1 MFPSRCLASNL
12 IGIRRE
18 QSQETKHPS
27 TPRQSWN
34 SKPRFGIIPKV
45 NQVTTT
51 WLLRNHPAPPR
62 HQRQLE
68 ETERATLTVR
78 IKGSVRKWERTKKAH
93 TEPFTQEVCELPVPN
108 FASSLV
114 SYEKTFLR
122 DRLCDPRFGVHWR
135 QNRLIERRLW
145 TFWRLIFIDF
155 CKIVCD
161 FRILSSN
168 LQDHLDTETAW
179 TANTCSWL

>member
-1 MFPSRCLASNL
+1 MSCIKSYRNQTRTKPGDQAP
-12 IGIRRE
+12 
-18 QSQETKHPS
+18 KHPKTILKQQTKVWHYSKSQSSHYHMTTAKPSCSLS
-27 TPRQSWN
+27 T
-34 SKPRFGIIPKV
+34 SK
-45 NQVTTT
+45 TT
-51 WLLRNHPAPPR
+51 WRNRKGNFDCP
-62 HQRQLE
+62 HQRKCKE
-68 ETERATLTVR
+68 
-78 IKGSVRKWERTKKAH
+78 VRKDQEGSHRTIHSRGLWTTCPKLCKLSG
-93 TEPFTQEVCELPVPN
+93 ELQ
-108 FASSLV
+108 
-114 SYEKTFLR
+114 KTFLR